1 MPKNIDPSEEQEPIG
16 AKKIVSPANVRV
28 ISADGSASLLP
39 TGGQKR
45 CPGDCS
51 RLTVIINKPPA
62 VGGILTIEI

>member
-1 MPKNIDPSEEQEPIG
+1 MPKNIDPPEDQPGE

-28 ISADGSASLLP
+28 ITADGLTAPMPAGSE
-39 TGGQKR
+39 KR

-51 RLTVIINKPPA
+51 QLTVIINKPKG